1 MWRIPGLLRL
11 RLSETWS
18 VTLCWRSLG
27 PWLPVMNISPAGGDA
42 FEPQIALAAGRGV
55 CTFVIKAT
63 VGGAV
68 LTRGTWRAVLRVG
81 RVRIA
86 EARVRVG

>member
-1 MWRIPGLLRL
+1 
-11 RLSETWS
+11 
-18 VTLCWRSLG
+18 
-27 PWLPVMNISPAGGDA
+27 MNISPAGGDA